1 MSVYQCLAGM
11 LDKSRTFD
19 DGEKNQV
26 DQESHCSPLITS
38 RDRNMEY
45 CDTKEAGRKV

>member
-1 MSVYQCLAGM
+1 M

-45 CDTKEAGRKV
+45 YDTKEAGRKV